1 MDTRRAGRSWSCG
14 SLTDDGEGGTFLFTC
29 PFRPVSDE
37 VVLSYDPD
45 PSVSVSLFASWRLCE
60 VMVFGRNF
68 TSGEWI
74 FSLCL
79 FVSVSQPVSVGKGRL
94 GRGLRAASLF
104 PFPFSSLVL
113 LPSPL
118 ALSIRSCFNYRHIF
132 VIFLSPEMFLIFF
145 VKSYAFLLLLSS

>member
-45 PSVSVSLFASWRLCE
+45 PSVSVSLSASWRLCE

-94 GRGLRAASLF
+94 GRGGRGGSDVTPLF
-104 PFPFSSLVL
+104 RISGLPVYSPFLSPLLFFYLVL
-113 LPSPL
+113 LLFQSGHVL
-118 ALSIRSCFNYRHIF
+118 TTGTFS
-132 VIFLSPEMFLIFF
+132 
-145 VKSYAFLLLLSS
+145 